1 MDDREGCME
10 MIRSIAPILLG
21 GTEII
26 EKVYGVPRTT
36 AWVSPSWTVSGPRAT
51 GSIEANCSV

>member
-1 MDDREGCME
+1 